1 MTLARINA
9 EIAALLTI
17 ICTNPAL
24 SMTPAR
30 LDQLAT
36 LNGRREALTFMES
49 LPVEVQGRA
58 ARDAIANLTMN
69 AGNLRGSEVAS
80 TMGALG
86 VYGTFAKL
94 A

>member
-1 MTLARINA
+1 MTLATVNT
-9 EIAALLTI
+9 EIAALLANLAA
-17 ICTNPAL
+17 NPGN
-24 SMTPAR
+24 MTPAR

-36 LNGRREALTFMES
+36 LNGRREALAFMES
-49 LPVEVQGRA
+49 IPAEAQGRA
-58 ARDAIANLTMN
+58 ARDALANLTMN

-86 VYGTFAKL
+86 VYGTFAKT

>member
-36 LNGRREALTFMES
+36 LNGRREALTFMKS

-58 ARDAIANLTMN
+58 ARDAIATEPTLASRSSRATRSSRDD
-69 AGNLRGSEVAS
+69 AGIGNDADII
-80 TMGALG
+80 
-86 VYGTFAKL
+86 
-94 A
+94 